1 MQTLVDRDIDRLVFE
16 PPEPGC
22 VMYLPGLP
30 GGGSKI
36 YDRSPYGNIGAIA
49 GAVWKRLPGGLWYLS
64 FDGTDDVVD
73 CGTAASLNVGT
84 GDFAVEQWVKPTAG
98 SGAQGVVYKRD
109 GTGFFLRADPDA
121 SIYIYFYLAEGGS
134 YRDARYTASNP
145 WDGGWHHL
153 VGQRKSDETYIIFD
167 GTDITNSRAGSGT
180 NLNLDVAAPLKIGYD
195 GSGYFDGGI
204 VLVRLYRRALS
215 DFEIR
220 NHFNREKHLFGVW

>member
-1 MQTLVDRDIDRLVFE
+1 M
-16 PPEPGC
+16 
-22 VMYLPGLP
+22 
-30 GGGSKI
+30 
-36 YDRSPYGNIGAIA
+36 
-49 GAVWKRLPGGLWYLS
+49 S

-109 GTGFFLRADPDA
+109 GTGFFLRANPDA
-121 SIYIYFYLAEGGS
+121 SIYIYFYFVEGGS
-134 YRDARYTASNP
+134 YRDARRTASNP